1 MDVIHICTS
10 VALRLFPLNATSTDL
25 MIFPFPHKFREPT
38 EHPAFDRSKNR
49 GLLLIDEAQ
58 VLADKRQ
65 KTG

>member
-1 MDVIHICTS
+1 
-10 VALRLFPLNATSTDL
+10 